1 MICLVIHIYAYKHIY
16 KLFLN
21 LRHEKSV
28 LFHST
33 PVKPESLEDLWE
45 NLSLKPANTPQVN
58 ISDSLS
64 RRGKPNNV
72 SALYL
77 WEKEDN
83 NCMTGKAYVCQIRDG
98 VKLTLIVFCF
108 EHNVITKANFICC
121 RLAFYLFISSDRNHY
136 V

>member
-1 MICLVIHIYAYKHIY
+1 MV
-16 KLFLN
+16 FN
-21 LRHEKSV
+21 LRHEKSM

-33 PVKPESLEDLWE
+33 VKPESLEDLWE

-72 SALYL
+72 SVICL

-83 NCMTGKAYVCQIRDG
+83 NCSTGKVYACQIGEG

-108 EHNVITKANFICC
+108 QNHVITKANYICC
-121 RLAFYLFISSDRNHY
+121 GLAFYLLISSDRTHY
-136 V
+136 LKLK

>member
-1 MICLVIHIYAYKHIY
+1 M
-16 KLFLN
+16 
-21 LRHEKSV
+21 

-33 PVKPESLEDLWE
+33 VKPETLEDLWE

-64 RRGKPNNV
+64 RRGKPNKV
-72 SALYL
+72 SVICL

-83 NCMTGKAYVCQIRDG
+83 NCSTGKAYACQIAEG

-108 EHNVITKANFICC
+108 QNHVVTKANYICC
-121 RLAFYLFISSDRNHY
+121 GLAFYLLISSDRTHY
-136 V
+136 L